1 MALAH
6 LKLKVRPPEPKP
18 VDPEVPEPWRLMRGQ
33 PPGDS
38 NDLRRIAALPRR
50 PRPDDAT
57 LQSWADAWKQVLGK
71 PGTEGRCECVSRF
84 NRRCCANLLL
94 TQAWALTEAAEN
106 QGLLGP
112 IGVGH
117 GKTLLDMLTPMVV
130 ESKRAILL
138 LPPPLKLQFLQTDW
152 HFYGQHWQLP
162 NLAGTGRAMEYEAG
176 KPFLYV
182 MSFAEL
188 SGAKNTDV
196 LEKLQPDTIIVDEGH
211 NLRSKDAARTKRFLR
226 YLQKHPEVN
235 LYVWSGT
242 LTSKSIKDYA
252 HLSEHALGEQSPVP
266 LFWPTVEE
274 WSTHLDPVDVRTPP
288 GQLWKL
294 GGEDTVRLGLVDAK
308 PLFQKRLTETP
319 GVVTSGDSASCN
331 ATLTISERPL
341 VVPTVVLQA
350 LAKFDEGA
358 RKEAWQRP
366 DGEEIVDALTAARTA
381 RELSC
386 GFYYRWRWS
395 GEKQSVIEK
404 WLEARKNWH
413 RELREKLKR
422 GGPHMD
428 SPLLVTKAAI
438 RWHEGYVHIERDE
451 EGNELRRL
459 AIKPYTRNGPQPTW
473 DSECWLPWKEVR
485 GTASPATEAVW
496 LSDFMLEDVLDW
508 LQEGHGL
515 AWYEFGSFAQKLIT
529 TARERRIPVSFAGP
543 GKEGNE
549 LIEALKSGGGKASVL
564 ASIRAHGTGKN
575 LEMFWRNLVANPPSD
590 GATWEQLLGRTH
602 RAGQMQDEVT
612 FEVYRHSEAMRN
624 AVERARDLSAHIE
637 GTFGVTQRLA
647 SVASWGF

>member
-1 MALAH
+1 MPLPH
-6 LKLKVRPPEPKP
+6 LKLTVQATQAPRTVVLE
-18 VDPEVPEPWRLMRGQ
+18 DSETTPEPWRLMRGQ

-38 NDLRRIAALPRR
+38 NDLRRIVALPRR

-57 LQSWADAWKQVLGK
+57 LQRWADAWKKVLGK
-71 PGTEGRCECVSRF
+71 NIGQPCQCVSRF
-84 NRRCCANLLL
+84 NRRCCANLLP

-162 NLAGTGRAMEYEAG
+162 NLAGTGRATEYEAG

-188 SGAKNTDV
+188 SSAKNTEV
-196 LEKLQPDTIIVDEGH
+196 LDKLQADTIIVDEGH
-211 NLRSKDAARTKRFLR
+211 NLRNKNAARTKRFLR
-226 YLQKHPEVN
+226 YLQKAVN

-252 HLSEHALGEQSPVP
+252 HLSEYALGDGSPVP

-274 WSTHLDPVDVRTPP
+274 WSTHLDPIDVRTPV
-288 GQLWKL
+288 GSLWKL
-294 GGEDTVRLGLVDAK
+294 GGEDTVRLGLTDAK
-308 PLFQKRLTETP
+308 PLFQRRLTETP

-331 ATLTISERPL
+331 ASLLISERPL

-350 LAKFDEGA
+350 LSKFDESA

-428 SPLLVTKAAI
+428 SPLLVTQAAI

-451 EGNELRRL
+451 EGNELRRV
-459 AIKPYTRNGPQPTW
+459 AVKPYTRNGPRPTW

-496 LSDFMLEDVLDW
+496 LSDFMLEDVLKW
-508 LQEGHGL
+508 LAEGPGL
-515 AWYEFGSFAQKLIT
+515 AWYEFGSFAQRLVT
-529 TARERRIPVSFAGP
+529 MAREQRIPVSFAGP
-543 GKEGNE
+543 GKEGNQ
-549 LIEALKSGGGKASVL
+549 LVDALTGKEAVL

-575 LEMFWRNLVANPPSD
+575 LQAFCRNLVANPPSD

-647 SVASWGF
+647 SVATWGF